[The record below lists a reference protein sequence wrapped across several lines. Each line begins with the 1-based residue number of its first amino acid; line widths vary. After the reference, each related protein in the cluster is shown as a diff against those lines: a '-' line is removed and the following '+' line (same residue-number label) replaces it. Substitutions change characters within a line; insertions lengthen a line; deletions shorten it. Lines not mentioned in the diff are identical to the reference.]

1 MPSSERGYQV
11 GVRSAEEATVSVAA
25 VACHKAVSKETSRL
39 DILTMK
45 FEVDPRNSMPLI
57 SKKQSEKIYA
67 PFPPLTFFLPYLR

>member
-57 SKKQSEKIYA
+57 SKKQSKIKVNFKNQTNNKNKK
-67 PFPPLTFFLPYLR
+67 P